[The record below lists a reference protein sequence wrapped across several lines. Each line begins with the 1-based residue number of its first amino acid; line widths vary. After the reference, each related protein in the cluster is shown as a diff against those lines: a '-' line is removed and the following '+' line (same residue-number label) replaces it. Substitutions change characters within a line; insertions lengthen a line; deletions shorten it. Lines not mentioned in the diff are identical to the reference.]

1 MARRRKKDRPRRRGL
16 EIDTVEQLVAH
27 RELAFIRNP
36 STARLHRLEAARRA
50 LAREQAAEGAT

>member
-1 MARRRKKDRPRRRGL
+1 MARRQKKGRPRRRGL

-27 RELAFIRNP
+27 RELAFLRNP

-50 LAREQAAEGAT
+50 LAREQAA